1 MKRIAINGFGRI
13 GRCVLRALNER
24 AAEFNFEI
32 VAINEPADLDT
43 IAYLT
48 RYDSTHGRFP
58 SSVEKTD
65 NGLEVNDRVIHVS
78 HFQDIADLPW
88 QQLDV
93 DLVLECSGVYSSREE
108 AKRHLQAG
116 ARRVL
121 FSQPANAD
129 VDATIVYGVND
140 HELKATDMIVSNA
153 SCTTNGIVPVIS
165 CLQAA
170 FGIRAGHITTLHSMM
185 NDQPVIDAYHHTDL
199 RKTRSASQSLIPVD
213 TQLAKGI
220 ERILPTMTGRFSA
233 SAVRVPTTNVSAME
247 LVVQLDQNV
256 TREQVNAALSDASTR
271 VLSGVLGFS
280 TEPLASCDYNHDRRS
295 GIVDGE
301 QTAVIGDNLAKVFI
315 WFDNEWGFANRM
327 LEVSDKMLRFPQ
339 S

>member
-13 GRCVLRALNER
+13 GRCVLRALTER
-24 AAEFNFEI
+24 RAEFDFEVI
-32 VAINEPADLDT
+32 AINEPADLDT

-58 SSVEKTD
+58 SSVEKTGS
-65 NGLEVNDRVIHVS
+65 GLEVDGTVIHVS
-78 HFQDIADLPW
+78 HFKDIADLPW
-88 QQLDV
+88 QQLNV

-116 ARRVL
+116 ARKVL
-121 FSQPANAD
+121 FSQPAYAD

-140 HELKATDMIVSNA
+140 NELKAANEIVSNA

-165 CLQAA
+165 CLQKA

-220 ERILPTMTGRFSA
+220 ERILPEMLGRFSA

-247 LVVQLDQNV
+247 LIVQLDQNV
-256 TREQVNAALSDASTR
+256 NRDQVNE
-271 VLSGVLGFS
+271 VLSEASAGILNGVLGFS
-280 TEPLASCDYNHDRRS
+280 AEPLASCDYNHDRRS
-295 GIVDGE
+295 GIVDGG
-301 QTAVIGDNLAKVFI
+301 QTAVIGDNLVKVFT

-327 LEVSDKMLRFPQ
+327 LEVSDKMLRFG
-339 S
+339 